1 MRAIPLN
8 SGYPDIGGFQRK
20 IGVRLIHHAL
30 RAEHCTEFLLK
41 KFSTIL
47 TLSALL
53 ASTAFAQAT
62 STSTEATPQDVP
74 PNVVLT
80 EQLIYKYLSAE
91 LAFQRGE
98 TFAAYSTM
106 IALARSTGD
115 ARLARRALE
124 FAATG
129 SLPAEAL
136 KAARLW
142 RELAPRSE
150 EAAHALVG
158 LLIANKQLEE
168 AQSALAQQLAA
179 SSPATL
185 PAVIANV
192 QRQLA
197 RVADRARGQAM
208 LRELLE
214 PYRASFDAQVA
225 LVQAAMVAGDRA
237 SALREARAAL
247 DKHPDSELAALLL
260 AQIIE
265 DKGEAAKSLADFLKK
280 NPKAREVRL
289 AYARMLVEQN
299 KVPEAKTEFAQIL
312 KQYPDDQTTLYAL
325 GLLATQ
331 AGELKDAEKYL
342 SAYVRTLGGQP
353 DRERDSTQALMV
365 LAQMAEERNDIRGA
379 LGWLEKV
386 DPSNQAGY
394 LGATLKRAQLLA
406 KSGDVD
412 AARAILHSA
421 DVETDDERIKLVIG
435 EAQMLRDSGRI
446 DDALKLVADVLD
458 THKDNVDLLYEHAML
473 AEKANQFDL
482 MERELRHIIK
492 LAPDNQHA
500 YNALGYSFA
509 DRNVRLQE
517 AFDLI
522 SKANRLAPADPYIL
536 DSLGWV
542 EFRLGR
548 YEDAMKTL
556 RRAFEMKADPE
567 IAAHLGEVLWKLGR
581 EDEAKKLWRNANAK
595 DPKNQTLKGTLQ
607 RLQVKL

>member
-1 MRAIPLN
+1 M
-8 SGYPDIGGFQRK
+8 
-20 IGVRLIHHAL
+20 
-30 RAEHCTEFLLK
+30 K

-53 ASTAFAQAT
+53 ASAAAVH
-62 STSTEATPQDVP
+62 AAPLPAAAPPQDVP
-74 PNVVLT
+74 PNVALS

-98 TFAAYSTM
+98 TFGAYSTM
-106 IALARSTGD
+106 AALARSTGD
-115 ARLARRALE
+115 ARIARRALE
-124 FAATG
+124 FAVSG
-129 SLPAEAL
+129 SLAAEAL

-150 EAAHALVG
+150 EAAQALTG
-158 LLIANKQLEE
+158 LLIANNRLDE
-168 AQSALAQQLAA
+168 AKSALAQQLAA
-179 SSPATL
+179 STADTL
-185 PAVIANV
+185 PGVIATT

-197 RVADRARGQAM
+197 RVADRNRAQGM

-214 PYRASFDAQVA
+214 PYRDSLDAQLT

-237 SALREARAAL
+237 AALREARSAL
-247 DKHPDSELAALLL
+247 QKHPESELAALML

-265 DKGEAAKSLADFLKK
+265 DKTEAAQSLADFLKK

-289 AYARMLVEQN
+289 AYSRMLIEQN
-299 KVPEAKTEFAQIL
+299 KLPEAKAEFAQIL
-312 KQYPDDQTTLYAL
+312 KLYPDDRTTLYAL

-331 AGELKDAEKYL
+331 AGDLKDAEKYL
-342 SAYVRTLGGQP
+342 SSYIRTLGGEP
-353 DRERDSTQALMV
+353 DRERDSTQALLV
-365 LAQMAEERNDIRGA
+365 LAQIAEERDDLRGA

-386 DPSNQAGY
+386 DPANAAGY
-394 LGATLKRAQLLA
+394 LSATLKRAQLVA
-406 KSGDVD
+406 RSGDMD
-412 AARAILHSA
+412 AARAILHRASI
-421 DVETDDERIKLVIG
+421 ESDDDRVKLIAG
-435 EAQMLRDSGRI
+435 EAQLLRDSGRI
-446 DDALKLVADVLD
+446 DDALNLVAEALE
-458 THKDNVDLLYEHAML
+458 THKDSVDLLYEHAML
-473 AEKANQFDL
+473 ADKAKQFDL
-482 MERELRHIIK
+482 MERQLRRIIK

-517 AFDLI
+517 AYDLV
-522 SKANRLAPADPYIL
+522 SKANQIAPEDPYIL

-548 YEDAMKTL
+548 YEDAARTL
-556 RRAFEMKADPE
+556 GRAFDLKADPE

-595 DPKNQTLKGTLQ
+595 DPKNETLKGTLQ